1 MVNVTL
7 PGRNKPLHT
16 VKGKG
21 YCCHSN
27 SAGAKVRLETYVLW
41 RRLKRTAPSP
51 NSTTVKVKLLLHL
64 LCSTWYTKQWDRAFF
79 SGVQVK
85 DRVLGDLRD

>member
-27 SAGAKVRLETYVLW
+27 SAGAKVRLETNVLW

-51 NSTTVKVKLLLHL
+51 NSTTVKVKLLHNTLQNLVHQAVGQSL
-64 LCSTWYTKQWDRAFF
+64 LLWGTS
-79 SGVQVK
+79 
-85 DRVLGDLRD
+85 